1 MKIRSTLYL
10 LVFFAFFRSSPLL
23 SEEQQQETTDVITIV
38 AIEGS
43 LPFSFRLPD
52 GKLSGLYIEFWELWS
67 KTNNIPVRFEM
78 LPFRETLQLIKQKNT
93 LHAGLFKNEEREQ
106 WADFSLPF
114 HNVQTGIIYNR
125 AINKKSK
132 LEALNDVVISTQ
144 SESFQEFYLKEHYPD
159 LKLTTYET
167 LNEGISL
174 LLNNDI
180 QAVVA
185 ELPNAIAQIAKSG
198 LTGVF
203 TISDEIIISN
213 NVFGLVAKGQPELLA
228 RINAGIENIP
238 VSKIIE
244 LEKKWLPTLKPFFN
258 NLSTVAG
265 LTGTEKKWLSH
276 NNTFSLG
283 TDPAWAPFEFNDEQ
297 GEHSGISADYMQY
310 VQQQLQID
318 LKPTLG
324 LSSSEA
330 LDEFE
335 RGNIDVMSSIF
346 FTEERAEHI
355 NFTNP
360 YFEISLVILSK
371 KNAFYAE
378 SLQSLHGKKLGLIK
392 GYVYKELISRDFPN
406 INIVDVVSLQ
416 EGINKL
422 QSGEIDA
429 FVDSI
434 AAINYK
440 MSKNQITDLIITSFT
455 PYKLELY
462 MAVRKGLEPLI
473 PILNKTIANM
483 EKKQH
488 SAIANN
494 WLSVHVQSGTQL
506 STIIILSLPIL
517 SLLILIIVIFFRMNK
532 RLKIEIDARVV
543 NEAKRITAQQD
554 LAAQKTAMDEHSL
567 VLVTDIKGIIT
578 YANNKFCTLSGYSR
592 EELLGENNKI
602 LNSENQSKSYWHK
615 MFLEVSQGEFWHDEV
630 LIKAKSTKLFWVD
643 TTIVPLYDNV
653 SQLSGY
659 TYISTD
665 ISHQKEIITHLAEAK
680 KQAEVANE
688 SKTNFLANMSHEIR
702 TPMNG
707 VIGMT
712 NLLLDTPLN
721 KEQYN
726 FAKTVK
732 NSAESLLGVIN
743 DILDFSK
750 VEAGKLELE
759 PLEFDLELLLHDL
772 GSTLSF
778 QAHNKQLELV
788 CPANIIP
795 VQSFIADPG
804 RIRQILNNLVGN
816 AIKFT
821 NKGEVS
827 VYCKIQEQTKQRT
840 KLLFEVTDTG
850 IGLSKEQ
857 RNKLF
862 ERFSQAD
869 GSTTRKY
876 GGTGLG
882 LSISKQ
888 LVELMDGEIGVKSEE
903 GQGSTFWFTIDIANS
918 ISVRPKKIY
927 DNLHSQKILVVDDN
941 FTNRKLLGLLLTK
954 WKVKYT
960 LVDSGLKAIE
970 SLTEAFENGQ
980 PYNIAIL
987 DMQMPEMDGFQLAT
1001 KIKADSRLFP
1011 NTRLIMLTSQ
1021 GKRGDAE
1028 KLKAAGFNGYLNK
1041 PIDQSILYNTLM
1053 TIAGVH
1059 SPEQPLITAY
1069 SARELPQFNARVL
1082 VVEDNAVNQKVAQ
1095 GLLKKFGIQV
1105 DIAANGQ
1112 EALNTLENF
1121 PFDLVLMD
1129 CQMPVMDGYDATLKI
1144 RLLDSK
1150 VLNRNIPIVA
1160 MTANS
1165 MQGDRDKCLSVGM
1178 DDFIS
1183 KPVNPSKLQ
1192 EALKRW
1198 LPEFESTTV
1207 HRIHSERRK

>member
-1 MKIRSTLYL
+1 MKIRIALYL
-10 LVFFAFFRSSPLL
+10 LLFFAFFRCAPLL
-23 SEEQQQETTDVITIV
+23 SEEQPQKPIDIITVV

-43 LPFSFRLPD
+43 LPFSFKLPD
-52 GKLSGLYIEFWELWS
+52 GTLSGLYVEFWELWS
-67 KTNNIPVRFEM
+67 KTNNIPIRFKM
-78 LPFRETLQLIKQKNT
+78 VPFKESLQLIKQKNT
-93 LHAGLFKNEEREQ
+93 LHAGLFRNEQREQ
-106 WADFSLPF
+106 WADFSLPI
-114 HNVQTGIIYNR
+114 HNVQTGIIYNN
-125 AINKKSK
+125 ALHNKSK
-132 LEALNDVVISTQ
+132 LKDLNELVISTQ
-144 SESFQEFYLKEHYPD
+144 SESFQEFYLKEHFPD
-159 LKLTTYET
+159 FELSTYNSLE
-167 LNEGISL
+167 EGISQ

-203 TISDEIIISN
+203 TISDEVIVSN
-213 NVFGLVAKGQPELLA
+213 NVYGLVVKNQPELLA
-228 RINAGIENIP
+228 KINAGIENIP

-258 NLSTVAG
+258 DLSTVSS
-265 LTGTEKKWLSH
+265 LTGTEKKWLSQ

-283 TDPAWAPFEFNDEQ
+283 TDPAWAPFEFNDDQ

-310 VQQQLQID
+310 AQEQLQID
-318 LKPTLG
+318 LKPTLE
-324 LSSSEA
+324 LSWSGA
-330 LDEFE
+330 LEEFE
-335 RGNIDVMSSIF
+335 RGNIDIMSSIF

-378 SLQSLHGKKLGLIK
+378 SLPSLRGKKLGLIK
-392 GYVYKELISRDFPN
+392 GYVYNQLISRDYPN
-406 INIVDVVSLQ
+406 IDIVDVESLQ
-416 EGINKL
+416 EGIEKL

-434 AAINYK
+434 AAINYEI
-440 MSKNQITDLIITSFT
+440 SKNKITDLIITAFT
-455 PYKLELY
+455 PYKLELS

-473 PILNKTIANM
+473 PILNKTFANM
-483 EKKQH
+483 DKKQH

-506 STIIILSLPIL
+506 STIVFWSLPIL

-532 RLKIEIDARVV
+532 RLQVEIEARII
-543 NEAKRITAQQD
+543 NEETRITAQQD

-578 YANNKFCTLSGYSR
+578 YANNKFCLLSGYSR
-592 EELLGENNKI
+592 EELIGENNKI

-630 LIKAKSTKLFWVD
+630 LITAKDTKLYWVD
-643 TTIVPLYDNV
+643 TTIVPLYNNV
-653 SQLSGY
+653 NKLSGY

-688 SKTNFLANMSHEIR
+688 SKTDFLANMSHEIR

-721 KEQYN
+721 KEQHN

-759 PLEFDLELLLHDL
+759 PLEFDLALLLHDL

-778 QAHNKQLELV
+778 QAHNKQLELI
-788 CPANIIP
+788 CPANLIP
-795 VQSFIADPG
+795 TQSFVADPG

-821 NKGEVS
+821 DKGEVS
-827 VYCKIQEQTKQRT
+827 VNCKIEEKTEQRT

-850 IGLSKEQ
+850 IGLSEEQ
-857 RNKLF
+857 RSKLF

-888 LVELMDGEIGVKSEE
+888 LAELMEGEIGVNSVE
-903 GQGSTFWFTIDIANS
+903 GQGSTFWFTINVENS
-918 ISVRPKKIY
+918 TNTRPKKIY
-927 DNLHSQKILVVDDN
+927 DNLHNQKILVVDDN
-941 FTNRKLLGLLLTK
+941 LTNRTLLGLLLTK
-954 WKVKYT
+954 WQVKHT
-960 LVDSGLKAIE
+960 LVDSGKKALE
-970 SLTEAFENGQ
+970 SLTKAFENGS

-987 DMQMPEMDGFQLAT
+987 DMQMPEMDGFQLAMR
-1001 KIKADSRLFP
+1001 IKEDSRLFP
-1011 NTRLIMLTSQ
+1011 NTRLMMLTSQ
-1021 GKRGDAE
+1021 GQRGDAE
-1028 KLKAAGFNGYLNK
+1028 KLKEAGFNGYLNK

-1053 TIAGVH
+1053 TIAGAN
-1059 SPEQPLITAY
+1059 SPKQPLVTAY
-1069 SARELPQFNARVL
+1069 SARQLPQFNARVL

-1112 EALNTLENF
+1112 EALNTLENL

-1129 CQMPVMDGYDATLKI
+1129 CQMPVMDGYEATQKI
-1144 RLLDSK
+1144 RLPESK
-1150 VLNRNIPIVA
+1150 VLNQRIPIVA

-1192 EALKRW
+1192 EVLKRW
-1198 LPEFESTTV
+1198 LPESKSIAV
-1207 HRIHSERRK
+1207 QQGNSQRRR

>member
-1 MKIRSTLYL
+1 
-10 LVFFAFFRSSPLL
+10 
-23 SEEQQQETTDVITIV
+23 
-38 AIEGS
+38 
-43 LPFSFRLPD
+43 
-52 GKLSGLYIEFWELWS
+52 
-67 KTNNIPVRFEM
+67 
-78 LPFRETLQLIKQKNT
+78 
-93 LHAGLFKNEEREQ
+93 
-106 WADFSLPF
+106 
-114 HNVQTGIIYNR
+114 
-125 AINKKSK
+125 
-132 LEALNDVVISTQ
+132 
-144 SESFQEFYLKEHYPD
+144 
-159 LKLTTYET
+159 
-167 LNEGISL
+167 
-174 LLNNDI
+174 
-180 QAVVA
+180 
-185 ELPNAIAQIAKSG
+185 
-198 LTGVF
+198 
-203 TISDEIIISN
+203 
-213 NVFGLVAKGQPELLA
+213 
-228 RINAGIENIP
+228 
-238 VSKIIE
+238 
-244 LEKKWLPTLKPFFN
+244 
-258 NLSTVAG
+258 
-265 LTGTEKKWLSH
+265 
-276 NNTFSLG
+276 
-283 TDPAWAPFEFNDEQ
+283 
-297 GEHSGISADYMQY
+297 
-310 VQQQLQID
+310 
-318 LKPTLG
+318 
-324 LSSSEA
+324 
-330 LDEFE
+330 
-335 RGNIDVMSSIF
+335 
-346 FTEERAEHI
+346 
-355 NFTNP
+355 
-360 YFEISLVILSK
+360 
-371 KNAFYAE
+371 
-378 SLQSLHGKKLGLIK
+378 LGLIK
-392 GYVYKELISRDFPN
+392 GYVYNQLISQDYPN
-406 INIVDVVSLQ
+406 IDIVDVDSLQ

-422 QSGEIDA
+422 QLGEIDA

-434 AAINYK
+434 AAINYE

-455 PYKLELY
+455 PYKLELS

-506 STIIILSLPIL
+506 STIIIWSLPIL

-532 RLKIEIDARVV
+532 RLQIEIDARVV
-543 NEAKRITAQQD
+543 NEAKRINAQQD

-592 EELLGENNKI
+592 EALLGENNKI
-602 LNSENQSKSYWHK
+602 LNSENKSKSYWHK
-615 MFLEVSQGEFWHDEV
+615 IFLEVSQGEFWHDEV
-630 LIKAKSTKLFWVD
+630 LIKAKSTKLYWVD

-653 SQLSGY
+653 NKLSGY

-665 ISHQKEIITHLAEAK
+665 ISHQKEIIKHLAEAK
-680 KQAEVANE
+680 KLAEVANE
-688 SKTNFLANMSHEIR
+688 SKTDFLANMSHEIR

-712 NLLLDTPLN
+712 NLLLDTTLN
-721 KEQYN
+721 QEQHN
-726 FAKTVK
+726 IAKTVK

-759 PLEFDLELLLHDL
+759 SLEFDLELLLHDL

-778 QAHNKQLELV
+778 QAHNKQLELI
-788 CPANIIP
+788 CPANIIST
-795 VQSFIADPG
+795 QSFIADPG

-821 NKGEVS
+821 DKGEVS
-827 VYCKIQEQTKQRT
+827 VYCKIQEQTEQKT

-850 IGLSKEQ
+850 IGLSREQ
-857 RNKLF
+857 LNNLF

-903 GQGSTFWFTIDIANS
+903 GQGSTFWFTINIVKSN
-918 ISVRPKKIY
+918 SVRPKKIY
-927 DNLHSQKILVVDDN
+927 NNLHNQKILVVDDN

-954 WKVKYT
+954 WQVKHT

-987 DMQMPEMDGFQLAT
+987 DMKMPEMDGFQLAT

-1028 KLKAAGFNGYLNK
+1028 KLKAAGFNGYQNK

-1053 TIAGVH
+1053 TIAGVN
-1059 SPEQPLITAY
+1059 SQEQPLVTAY

-1105 DIAANGQ
+1105 DIVANGQ
-1112 EALNTLENF
+1112 EALSTLKNL

-1129 CQMPVMDGYDATLKI
+1129 CQMPVMDGYEATQKI
-1144 RLLDSK
+1144 RLIDAK

-1198 LPEFESTTV
+1198 LPESELAPV
-1207 HRIHSERRK
+1207 QQIHSERRK